1 MYHYKLQVLIL
12 SQDNRIYDAVSAL
25 EPLAGFEHELLLR
38 QSADAAVK
46 TADVIVC
53 ELSGAVL
60 AELVKN
66 SKPDAAIVF
75 CAEPLAAEK
84 LDAAVYLSLTDLWIT
99 KNKQNIGSGHVQ
111 KLLWLLGC
119 TDFLNISRS

>member
-53 ELSGAVL
+53 ELSGAVSVSYTHL
-60 AELVKN
+60 TLPTKR
-66 SKPDAAIVF
+66 IV
-75 CAEPLAAEK
+75 
-84 LDAAVYLSLTDLWIT
+84 
-99 KNKQNIGSGHVQ
+99 
-111 KLLWLLGC
+111 
-119 TDFLNISRS
+119 

>member
-46 TADVIVC
+46 TADVSEIAITFGGGGH
-53 ELSGAVL
+53 LR
-60 AELVKN
+60 
-66 SKPDAAIVF
+66 AAGCTIE
-75 CAEPLAAEK
+75 ASLPEAQQQLLKALKEK
-84 LDAAVYLSLTDLWIT
+84 LV
-99 KNKQNIGSGHVQ
+99 
-111 KLLWLLGC
+111 
-119 TDFLNISRS
+119 